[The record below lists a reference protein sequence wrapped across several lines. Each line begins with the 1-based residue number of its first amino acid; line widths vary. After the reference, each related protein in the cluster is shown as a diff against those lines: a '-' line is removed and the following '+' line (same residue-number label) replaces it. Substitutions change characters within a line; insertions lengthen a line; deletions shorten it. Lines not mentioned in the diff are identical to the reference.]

1 MTAPRSE
8 PSILLS
14 PPTVRAFFV
23 VEAGGGQQA
32 GPGGDHFV
40 NSLVMCSKHVE
51 AYSVGELRA

>member
-1 MTAPRSE
+1 MTAPLGE

-14 PPTVRAFFV
+14 PRIACAFFV
-23 VEAGGGQQA
+23 VEAGGGHQA
-32 GPGGDHFV
+32 GPSGDHFV

>member
-1 MTAPRSE
+1 MTALLSE

-14 PPTVRAFFV
+14 QRRVRAFFV
-23 VEAGGGQQA
+23 VGQGGGRNA
-32 GPGGDHFV
+32 GPCGDRFV

>member
-14 PPTVRAFFV
+14 PRKVRAFFV
-23 VEAGGGQQA
+23 VEAGGGQSA
-32 GPGGDHFV
+32 GPSGDHFM

-51 AYSVGELRA
+51 AYSVGELKA